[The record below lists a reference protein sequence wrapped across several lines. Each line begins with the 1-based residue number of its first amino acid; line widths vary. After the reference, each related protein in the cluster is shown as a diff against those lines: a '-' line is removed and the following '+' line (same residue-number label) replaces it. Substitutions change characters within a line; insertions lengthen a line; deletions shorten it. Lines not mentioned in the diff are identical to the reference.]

1 MTFRASVREL
11 KNILVNKV
19 NKTVW
24 STCRWR
30 RRIQPQPASV
40 FTFFHLKNVPGGL
53 YWWLSPCIFSAFEG
67 LVLSGLPH
75 SSASSPLWSKIKK
88 YIQKLYCLRHFIKG
102 DQKQNYQ
109 LTKPGLFVIW
119 KRKSS
124 DCLFSFQITNQSN
137 QWTPVLVIWFLV
149 TLDKMKRHKN
159 CFVLY
164 GPLD

>member
-1 MTFRASVREL
+1 MRA

-53 YWWLSPCIFSAFEG
+53 YWRLSPCIFSAFEG

-75 SSASSPLWSKIKK
+75 SVALPLHCDLKLRNIFRNCTYLCFSLLILRSEMLLSQRRYHLTAICPRDTCSSHL
-88 YIQKLYCLRHFIKG
+88 
-102 DQKQNYQ
+102 D
-109 LTKPGLFVIW
+109 LTCF
-119 KRKSS
+119 
-124 DCLFSFQITNQSN
+124 
-137 QWTPVLVIWFLV
+137 FLK
-149 TLDKMKRHKN
+149 T
-159 CFVLY
+159 
-164 GPLD
+164 